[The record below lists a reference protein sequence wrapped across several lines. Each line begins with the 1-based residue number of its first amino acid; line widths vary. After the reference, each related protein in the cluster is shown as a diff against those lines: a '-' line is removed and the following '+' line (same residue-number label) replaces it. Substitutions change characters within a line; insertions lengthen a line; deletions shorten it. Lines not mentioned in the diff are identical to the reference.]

1 MLKNKILI
9 ANIALSQHRTFL
21 ALHSCIDPR
30 RFSAVRCV
38 KSNVLIHY
46 LPTNILY
53 TPSDRTMIRS
63 NILARRIAN
72 ANFAAAPL
80 AASSLAATLSSS
92 SSAADA
98 LVARYASNGASAAS
112 SVIVPSNPA
121 SGLSSRRLFSSD
133 VAVATRLGS
142 VLQRE
147 INEETEA
154 SAEYE
159 GGLPP
164 ELAEL
169 RSAISSKWTIIEGLS
184 GIGDSGGETGSG
196 ASVRM
201 IRKKAGSK
209 GAKIGIVFHCQDTEE
224 DSNFDTDDLF
234 GESKGEEEEE
244 EEEPP
249 QAVRFGVVV
258 SKGGKT
264 IVIQCHS
271 GSELS
276 VDNVTI
282 RDGDMDKVLA
292 GLAGGEG
299 LHAAL
304 YQVRFYTFR
313 FESFD
318 SLKHCAHGQ

>member
-1 MLKNKILI
+1 
-9 ANIALSQHRTFL
+9 
-21 ALHSCIDPR
+21 
-30 RFSAVRCV
+30 
-38 KSNVLIHY
+38 
-46 LPTNILY
+46 
-53 TPSDRTMIRS
+53 MIRS

-80 AASSLAATLSSS
+80 AASSLAATASSS
-92 SSAADA
+92 SSSSSFAADA
-98 LVARYASNGASAAS
+98 LVARYASTNGGASAPSSSSSS
-112 SVIVPSNPA
+112 SVIVPPNNSSANGVFSN
-121 SGLSSRRLFSSD
+121 RRLFSSD
-133 VAVATRLGS
+133 VSVATRLGS

-159 GGLPP
+159 GGVPP

-184 GIGDSGGETGSG
+184 GIGDSSGGEKKTGSG

-209 GAKIGIVFHCQDTEE
+209 GATIGIVFHCQDTEE

-234 GESKGEEEEE
+234 GESKEEEEEGE

-264 IVIQCHS
+264 VVIQCHS
-271 GSELS
+271 GGELS

-292 GLAGGEG
+292 DLAGGEG

-304 YQVRFYTFR
+304 YQVRF
-313 FESFD
+313 
-318 SLKHCAHGQ
+318 

>member
-1 MLKNKILI
+1 
-9 ANIALSQHRTFL
+9 
-21 ALHSCIDPR
+21 
-30 RFSAVRCV
+30 
-38 KSNVLIHY
+38 
-46 LPTNILY
+46 
-53 TPSDRTMIRS
+53 MIRS
-63 NILARRIAN
+63 TILARRIAN

-80 AASSLAATLSSS
+80 AASSLAATASSTS
-92 SSAADA
+92 SFAADA
-98 LVARYASNGASAAS
+98 LVASYASTNGGASAAS
-112 SVIVPSNPA
+112 SSSSSVIVPPNK
-121 SGLSSRRLFSSD
+121 SSANGVFSYRRLFSSD
-133 VAVATRLGS
+133 VSVATRLGS

-159 GGLPP
+159 GGVPP

-169 RSAISSKWTIIEGLS
+169 RSAVSSKWTIIEGLS
-184 GIGDSGGETGSG
+184 GIGDSSSGEKTGSG

-201 IRKKAGSK
+201 IRKKDGSK
-209 GAKIGIVFHCQDTEE
+209 GATIGIVFHCQDTEE

-234 GESKGEEEEE
+234 GESKEEEEDEEE

-264 IVIQCHS
+264 VVIQCHS
-271 GSELS
+271 GGELS

-304 YQVRFYTFR
+304 YQVRF
-313 FESFD
+313 
-318 SLKHCAHGQ
+318 

>member
-1 MLKNKILI
+1 
-9 ANIALSQHRTFL
+9 
-21 ALHSCIDPR
+21 
-30 RFSAVRCV
+30 
-38 KSNVLIHY
+38 
-46 LPTNILY
+46 
-53 TPSDRTMIRS
+53 MIRS

-80 AASSLAATLSSS
+80 AASSLAATTSSS
-92 SSAADA
+92 SSSSSFAADA
-98 LVARYASNGASAAS
+98 LVARYASTNGGASAAS
-112 SVIVPSNPA
+112 SSSSSVIVPPNN
-121 SGLSSRRLFSSD
+121 SSANGVFSYRRLFSSD
-133 VAVATRLGS
+133 VSVATRLGS

-159 GGLPP
+159 GGVPP

-169 RSAISSKWTIIEGLS
+169 RSAVSSKWTIVEGLP
-184 GIGDSGGETGSG
+184 GIGDSSSGEKTGSG

-201 IRKKAGSK
+201 IRKKDGSK

-234 GESKGEEEEE
+234 GESKEEEEDEEE

-264 IVIQCHS
+264 VVIQCHS
-271 GSELS
+271 GGELS

-304 YQVRFYTFR
+304 YQVRF
-313 FESFD
+313 
-318 SLKHCAHGQ
+318 

>member
-1 MLKNKILI
+1 
-9 ANIALSQHRTFL
+9 
-21 ALHSCIDPR
+21 
-30 RFSAVRCV
+30 
-38 KSNVLIHY
+38 
-46 LPTNILY
+46 
-53 TPSDRTMIRS
+53 
-63 NILARRIAN
+63 
-72 ANFAAAPL
+72 
-80 AASSLAATLSSS
+80 
-92 SSAADA
+92 
-98 LVARYASNGASAAS
+98 
-112 SVIVPSNPA
+112 
-121 SGLSSRRLFSSD
+121 
-133 VAVATRLGS
+133 LGS

-159 GGLPP
+159 GGVPP

-169 RSAISSKWTIIEGLS
+169 RSAVSSKWTIIEGLS
-184 GIGDSGGETGSG
+184 GIGDSSSGGEKKTGSG

-201 IRKKAGSK
+201 IRKEVGSK

-234 GESKGEEEEE
+234 GESKEEEGE

-264 IVIQCHS
+264 VVIQCHS
-271 GSELS
+271 GGELS

-282 RDGDMDKVLA
+282 RDGDMEKVLA

-304 YQVRFYTFR
+304 YQVRF
-313 FESFD
+313 
-318 SLKHCAHGQ
+318 

>member
-1 MLKNKILI
+1 
-9 ANIALSQHRTFL
+9 
-21 ALHSCIDPR
+21 
-30 RFSAVRCV
+30 
-38 KSNVLIHY
+38 
-46 LPTNILY
+46 
-53 TPSDRTMIRS
+53 MIRS
-63 NILARRIAN
+63 TILARRIAN

-80 AASSLAATLSSS
+80 AASSLAATASSTS
-92 SSAADA
+92 SFAADA
-98 LVARYASNGASAAS
+98 LVASYASTNGGASAAS
-112 SVIVPSNPA
+112 SSSSSVIVPPNK
-121 SGLSSRRLFSSD
+121 SSANGVFSYRRLFSSD
-133 VAVATRLGS
+133 VSVATRLGS

-159 GGLPP
+159 GGVPP

-169 RSAISSKWTIIEGLS
+169 RSAVSSKWTIIEGLS
-184 GIGDSGGETGSG
+184 GIGDSSGGEKKTGSG

-209 GAKIGIVFHCQDTEE
+209 GATIGIVFHCQDTEE

-234 GESKGEEEEE
+234 GESKEEEEDEEE

-264 IVIQCHS
+264 VVIQCHS
-271 GSELS
+271 GGELS

-304 YQVRFYTFR
+304 YQVRF
-313 FESFD
+313 
-318 SLKHCAHGQ
+318 